1 MTQYYDKNVNRVL
14 ELLNYPILERCN
26 ELKILFNEC
35 NIHELQD
42 IFPNVVQSV
51 FGIGNRGIGWG
62 LRTTTKKNA
71 PQFFDTL
78 FEFFAP
84 MGPIFQICYRL
95 LNDAIKFEINLDQLP
110 HKINEMIQTGQ
121 YSIFYADLFNVD
133 TFRRQVISLSL
144 NAFDYYILHFC
155 IYATFPL
162 HKMYPAALQV
172 HNEHMKTVYFFLT
185 AEYLCNFL
193 PCRPDSVV
201 MPPNICPTVKAP
213 QPMPIQP
220 LQPKRSPKYLK
231 IPSASVYDASSSN
244 TQFIRNTVSPRV
256 HAWRTESVLHFFI
269 DTWLRYDVD
278 ETRDL
283 PSSEFIRVVRILIK
297 QTHSFANSAYID
309 ETPMVTLRKLAQP
322 MMRVPFYPFLKSTMG
337 RWPLDSSFSVVLE
350 LWLSYIQP
358 WRYGFDWQLQKS
370 NENNIEFSSDNRY
383 QTFILDNLIIYTQI
397 FVHILPRFERLDFT
411 SLPNVIMLHRLVK
424 VFNQT
429 GLPAK
434 LLQAEQSFGGNY
446 LKYDSPRKQNTFLCA
461 ANSTGSYEWDNLH
474 YDDGYTPMFG
484 DAMQNTITK
493 FLKTICIARDQVIK
507 EIIAKT
513 EENEERYK
521 SFGIFKRIFNKI
533 FEEMSCDV
541 QKMKEC
547 NKIPDILES
556 AMNTLGGMFNVD
568 VPDISG
574 EEIDTSSPNCTQANF
589 SLYDDSNYLDVSHIS
604 PFQMMNNLANIKAS
618 VDPAL
623 LPIQTYEC
631 AFLVRLLHRLSCK
644 MNEKFHQEIEA
655 LWYRSDIKGKLA
667 RRIFYGPMTAQW
679 FDKPYGKLYSKPFKI
694 SMITSFVGSIFP
706 LGESALCEQ
715 QLPPRLSLRYFA
727 SYQCLFFV
735 AIFCIIGY
743 IKCHT
748 VIIGVITA
756 IMVLLT
762 FLYMCSF

>member
-201 MPPNICPTVKAP
+201 MPPNICPT
-213 QPMPIQP
+213 
-220 LQPKRSPKYLK
+220 
-231 IPSASVYDASSSN
+231 
-244 TQFIRNTVSPRV
+244 
-256 HAWRTESVLHFFI
+256 
-269 DTWLRYDVD
+269 
-278 ETRDL
+278 DL

-429 GLPAK
+429 GLPVK

-446 LKYDSPRKQNTFLCA
+446 LKYDSPRKQNTA

-694 SMITSFVGSIFP
+694 SMITCFMGSIFP